1 MLLKAKQQVPLH
13 PGPAFAAADGS
24 IKVSPVHRYIL
35 RCVLHSRHTSSVTW
49 SAEGQREYKIT
60 GGLLK
65 ENSLCA
71 FARQIFGGKLRR
83 LGDP

>member
-71 FARQIFGGKLRR
+71 FARLIFGGKLRR